1 MTIQIKNK
9 AIPSSPRSK
18 NYPPG
23 AIVNVSSGG
32 GSGTIVNGGG
42 SNVTILGKDDL
53 RSATDKNVFSS
64 LRTLVEIL
72 SIIISKDDTETKCT
86 DSNVFSSLRTRAEIN
101 AAIESLE
108 KSLKTKYLSKTE
120 PDETRFLLKLLGGS
134 IIENGLTAT
143 GGVSTDTLTSQLL
156 NVLDSLSAKDAVIS
170 NKTTTLNLLV
180 QSLAEA
186 HNLSVSNVATLM
198 GTIVKDYVSSES
210 FTSGFS
216 GEGMKIYK
224 AINGDWNIEC
234 DNLTVRKIFS
244 VFELMVQKITHQG
257 GMVIRSAAGA
267 KLTKVTD
274 GGSYWRCEHDSTDDF
289 AKDDQIICQSYTG
302 TVKRYWRLI
311 TSTGSG
317 FFNLS
322 KTDCEAN
329 SAIPAAGD
337 EVAVLGN
344 RTNTARQKAQVDC
357 TVGNSAPYSDNYD
370 GINSYSLA
378 GKIITRTGNLT
389 GITDAAFGVLSGSG
403 LYAKNVYLR
412 GMFVLQSGK
421 TVESEIQGA
430 VDEIKVGGTNLATGT
445 GTFESNIRQNYM
457 HGWGTSPD
465 TFRGNK
471 VMECDAREWR
481 GWYIS
486 NLDPILG
493 KPTIV
498 SFYAKTD
505 VGSCRI
511 NPIVNGWS
519 GISFPNGSTVSAEW
533 KQYVMSFPN
542 GCAFFNTGNQG
553 IFEFS
558 KPEGGATKFYVSS
571 IKVELGNKATDWT
584 PAPEDIEN
592 RITTVETNFEI
603 REGQISSKVS
613 EATIAATNA
622 KRSETNANTKAGEA
636 STSAGNAKKSADD
649 AAAKLVTI
657 TEKESSINQTA
668 GGITLQVSEVQKK
681 ATEAANSAANAGTNA
696 TNAANSAELAAAM
709 SRGKMLYRDASFA
722 KGMNGVYLYDI
733 AGNNVTIARVAEIK
747 GNPNSSGYCLRIT
760 AIGVSWSGWGGFHFQ
775 TPTKANRVLVARF
788 IAKIPIGYNVDWA
801 TNATGDDRV
810 FKWLTNTVGTGQWT
824 EYACK
829 LVCGSSGTFSTTMFF
844 YLYGGVTPTSA
855 VPLIWY
861 LSYATVFDV
870 TDAEVDYIADAAAK
884 YSTKTELSTSI
895 KQLSDSISLKAEKSE
910 LTALSS
916 RVSSAEAKITPEAI
930 NLTVREQTQTLVA
943 DASKRTE
950 VAIDATGLD
959 ENTYY
964 PVTMWFSA
972 GVPMYIITV
981 SRTLNRDFG
990 VPSYCT
996 HTSGF
1001 SVTCKWSANASGWGT
1016 IPVQRTIL
1024 EYVIAHVPTAPVGS
1038 IGQMDH
1044 SSHEYVYVR
1053 GGSKYKVIVE
1063 GQTDVSI
1070 VLHTS
1075 SYTFGDQTIDV
1086 KTEIVRPV
1094 VDLKERPTTEA
1105 IKSQINLDG
1114 FGVSV
1119 FGKKIDFTGKVT
1131 FNSMDSA
1138 TQGTINGKAT
1148 TGYVDAAKTDAIS
1161 KAATDA
1167 QTKANAAL
1175 TSAKSYTDTLKGLL
1189 GAMAYESLVTK
1200 AKLDSTIIEGGYIKT
1215 SLIDADTL
1223 ITSKLLADKI
1233 AAVDITTGKL
1243 TVTTGAK
1250 IGGFKVD
1257 GNKLT
1262 SADASGSI
1270 MIGDNAV
1277 RFLRINAYG
1286 LSNESAAL
1294 LQIRNDRGAALK
1306 LDGGGDKVVLHING
1320 NGAKSAIAS
1329 YGSHIFCQR
1338 EKETWNAP
1346 GVLWAGRINSGGWVE
1361 HSWGNGAGNVS
1372 AKKNSKGEYQINH
1385 DLGHTEYCVMI
1396 TCTPYATDDSGHL
1409 FGMIREKYN
1418 RYFTLRTI
1426 DATRGNRDL
1435 TFEVAILGRNIFQ
1448 STN

>member
-1 MTIQIKNK
+1 MIEIENK
-9 AIPSSPRSK
+9 KVPHSFRNKYLRSSGSVSFSATTL
-18 NYPPG
+18 PP
-23 AIVNVSSGG
+23 ATSSGG
-32 GSGTIVNGGG
+32 VDIDVLK
-42 SNVTILGKDDL
+42 VDDG
-53 RSATDKNVFSS
+53 RIAADSNVFSS
-64 LRTLVEIL
+64 LRTLLEIK
-72 SIIISKDDTETKCT
+72 SRIIALLDDTTIPNNDNT
-86 DSNVFSSLRTRAEIN
+86 FSSLRTRAEIN

-120 PDETRFLLKLLGGS
+120 PDETRFLLKLLGGL

-156 NVLDSLSAKDAVIS
+156 NVLDRLSAKDAVIS

-210 FTSGFS
+210 FVSGFG

-289 AKDDQIICQSYTG
+289 AKDDQIICQAYTG

-445 GTFESNIRQNYM
+445 GTFESNICQNYM
-457 HGWGTSPD
+457 RGWVVSPD

-493 KPTIV
+493 KSVIV

-505 VGSCRI
+505 AGSCHI
-511 NPIVNGWS
+511 SPIVNGWS
-519 GISFPNGSTVSAEW
+519 GVSFLNGGIVSAEW
-533 KQYVMSFPN
+533 KQYVMFFQD
-542 GCAFFNTGNQG
+542 GCTFRNSGNQG
-553 IFEFS
+553 IFEFYRLD
-558 KPEGGATKFYVSS
+558 GVTKFYVSS

-636 STSAGNAKKSADD
+636 SSSAGSAKKSADD

-668 GGITLQVSEVQKK
+668 GGIMLQVSEVQKK

-722 KGMNGVYLYDI
+722 KGMNNVKVY
-733 AGNNVTIARVAEIK
+733 GNGTIKNVRLDRVNDVE
-747 GNPNSSGYCLRIT
+747 GNPNSSGYCLKIT
-760 AIGVSWSGWGGFHFQ
+760 TIGQSVMTWGGWCFGTQ
-775 TPTKANRVLVARF
+775 TKANQILIARF
-788 IAKIPIGYNVDWA
+788 IAKIPVGRKIEWA
-801 TNATGDDRV
+801 TNAAGNEREN
-810 FKWLTNTVGTGQWT
+810 KWLTDNNGTGQWT
-824 EYACK
+824 EYAYK
-829 LVCGSSGTFSTTMFF
+829 VKCGSTGTFGVTTHF
-844 YLYGGVTPTSA
+844 YLVGGTTPTTA
-855 VPLIWY
+855 EPLIWY
-861 LSYATVFDV
+861 VSYATEFDV

-950 VAIDATGLD
+950 VAVDATGLD

-964 PVTMWFSA
+964 P
-972 GVPMYIITV
+972 ITV
-981 SRTLNRDFG
+981 RLDVSIPLYTITVARTLYADYG
-990 VPSYCT
+990 VPSYST
-996 HTSGF
+996 HPRGF
-1001 SVTCKWSANASGWGT
+1001 SVTCKWSTNASGWGT

-1024 EYVIAHVPTAPVGS
+1024 EYAIAHVPTAPVGS
-1038 IGQMDH
+1038 IGQMEH

-1075 SYTFGDQTIDV
+1075 SYANGAQTIDV

-1138 TQGTINGKAT
+1138 TQSTINGKAT

-1175 TSAKSYTDTLKGLL
+1175 TSAKGYTDTLKGLL

-1320 NGAKSAIAS
+1320 NGARSAIAS

-1361 HSWGNGAGNVS
+1361 HSWGNGAGGVS
-1372 AKKNSKGEYQINH
+1372 AQRNGKGEYQINH
-1385 DLGHTEYCVMI
+1385 SLGHTEYCVMI

>member
-1 MTIQIKNK
+1 MIEIENK
-9 AIPSSPRSK
+9 KVPHSFRNKYLRNSGSVSLSTTTPT
-18 NYPPG
+18 PP
-23 AIVNVSSGG
+23 ASGG
-32 GSGTIVNGGG
+32 GVDIDVLK
-42 SNVTILGKDDL
+42 VDDG
-53 RSATDKNVFSS
+53 RVAADSNVFSS
-64 LRTLVEIL
+64 LRALLEIKSRIIALSNDTTIPNDENTL
-72 SIIISKDDTETKCT
+72 
-86 DSNVFSSLRTRAEIN
+86 SSLRTRAEIN

-108 KSLKTKYLSKTE
+108 KLLKTKYLSKTE
-120 PDETRFLLKLLGGS
+120 SDETQFLIKLLGGL

-143 GGVSTDTLTSQLL
+143 GGVSADTLTSQLL
-156 NVLDSLSAKDAVIS
+156 NVLDRLSAKDAVIS
-170 NKTTTLNLLV
+170 NKATTLNLLV

-186 HNLSVSNVATLM
+186 RNLSVSNVATLM

-224 AINGDWNIEC
+224 AINGDWNMEI

-244 VFELMVQKITHQG
+244 IFELMVQKITHQG

-289 AKDDQIICQSYTG
+289 AKDDQIICQAYTG

-311 TSTGSG
+311 TSTGAG

-329 SAIPAAGD
+329 SAIPAVGD

-344 RTNTARQKAQVDC
+344 RTNAARQKAQVDC

-403 LYAKNVYLR
+403 LYAKNVYLK
-412 GMFVLQSGK
+412 GMFILQSGK

-445 GTFESNIRQNYM
+445 GTFESNICQNYM
-457 HGWGTSPD
+457 RGWVVSPD

-471 VMECDAREWR
+471 VMECDARDWR

-486 NLDPILG
+486 NLEPISG
-493 KPTIV
+493 KSVIV

-505 VGSCRI
+505 AGSCRI
-511 NPIVNGWS
+511 SPIVNGWS
-519 GISFPNGSTVSAEW
+519 GVSSSTGWKVDAEW
-533 KQYVMSFPN
+533 KQHVMLFQD
-542 GCAFFNTGNQG
+542 GCAFRNSGNQG
-553 IFEFS
+553 IFEFYNYS
-558 KPEGGATKFYVSS
+558 DEVTKVYVSS

-722 KGMNGVYLYDI
+722 KGVNGIRVY
-733 AGNNVTIARVAEIK
+733 NNWGGEKVTITRESNVA
-747 GNPNSSGYCLRIT
+747 GNPNSSGYCLKIT
-760 AIGVSWSGWGGFHFQ
+760 TTGQVAPNWGGWTFW
-775 TPTKANRVLVARF
+775 TPTKANQILVARF
-788 IAKIPIGYNVDWA
+788 IAKIPVGYNIDWA
-801 TNATGDDRV
+801 TNAAGDDGT
-810 FKWLTNTVGTGQWT
+810 FKWLTGTAGTGQWT

-829 LVCGSSGTFSTTMFF
+829 LVCGSTGTFSTTMYF
-844 YLYGGVTPTSA
+844 YLYGGVTPTPA

-930 NLTVREQTQTLVA
+930 NLTVKSQTQTLVA

-950 VAIDATGLD
+950 VVVDATGLD

-964 PVTMWFSA
+964 PVTMLFSV
-972 GVPMYIITV
+972 GVPMYIITM

-996 HTSGF
+996 HSSGF

-1024 EYVIAHVPTAPVGS
+1024 EYAFGHALTAPVGS

-1044 SSHEYVYVR
+1044 SSHEYAYVR

-1075 SYTFGDQTIDV
+1075 SYTSVDQTIDV

-1138 TQGTINGKAT
+1138 MQGTINGKAT
-1148 TGYVDAAKTDAIS
+1148 TGYVDAAKTDVIS

-1175 TSAKSYTDTLKGLL
+1175 TSARGYTDALKNSL

-1257 GNKLT
+1257 GNELISK
-1262 SADASGSI
+1262 DASGSI
-1270 MIGDNAV
+1270 SIGNEGG
-1277 RFLRINAYG
+1277 RFLRINEYG
-1286 LSNESAAL
+1286 RSDASKREAL
-1294 LQIRNDRGAALK
+1294 LQIRNDSGGCANFS
-1306 LDGGGDKVVLHING
+1306 GGGSRPALSINTSG
-1320 NGAKSAIAS
+1320 TAIAS

-1338 EKETWNAP
+1338 AGEAWNAP
-1346 GVLWAGRINSGGWVE
+1346 GVLWVGRINSGGWIE
-1361 HSWGNGAGNVS
+1361 HSWGNGAGGVS
-1372 AKKNSKGEYQINH
+1372 AQRNSTGEYQINH
-1385 DLGHTEYCVMI
+1385 NLGHTEYCVMI
-1396 TCTPYATDDSGHL
+1396 TCTPYATDNSGYL

-1426 DATRGNRDL
+1426 DSNRGNKDMV
-1435 TFEVAILGRNIFQ
+1435 FEVAILGRNIFQ
-1448 STN
+1448 NSN

>member
-1 MTIQIKNK
+1 MIEIENK
-9 AIPSSPRSK
+9 KVPHSFRNKYLRNSGSVSFSATTL
-18 NYPPG
+18 PP
-23 AIVNVSSGG
+23 ATSGG
-32 GSGTIVNGGG
+32 GVDIDVLK
-42 SNVTILGKDDL
+42 VDDG
-53 RSATDKNVFSS
+53 RIAADSNVFSS
-64 LRTLVEIL
+64 LRTLLEIK
-72 SIIISKDDTETKCT
+72 SRIIALLDDTTIPNNDNT
-86 DSNVFSSLRTRAEIN
+86 FSSLRTRAEIN

-156 NVLDSLSAKDAVIS
+156 NVLDRLSAKDVVIS

-210 FTSGFS
+210 FVSGFG
-216 GEGMKIYK
+216 GEGMKMYK

-445 GTFESNIRQNYM
+445 GAFESNICQNYM
-457 HGWGTSPD
+457 RGWVVSPD

-471 VMECDAREWR
+471 VMECDARDWR

-493 KPTIV
+493 KSVIV

-505 VGSCRI
+505 AGSCHI
-511 NPIVNGWS
+511 SPIVNGWS
-519 GISFPNGSTVSAEW
+519 GVSFLNGGIVSAEW
-533 KQYVMSFPN
+533 KQYVMFFQD
-542 GCAFFNTGNQG
+542 GCAFRNSGNQG
-553 IFEFS
+553 LFEFYRLD
-558 KPEGGATKFYVSS
+558 GVTKIYVSS

-681 ATEAANSAANAGTNA
+681 ATEAANSATNAGTNA
-696 TNAANSAELAAAM
+696 INAANSAELAAAM

-722 KGMNGVYLYDI
+722 KGMNGITAYDGSSDGKI
-733 AGNNVTIARVAEIK
+733 AITRESNIA
-747 GNPNSSGYCLRIT
+747 GNPNSSGYCLKIVT
-760 AIGVSWSGWGGFHFQ
+760 HGKTLYSAWGGWTFN

-788 IAKIPIGYNVDWA
+788 IAKIPVGRNVGWA
-801 TNATGDDRV
+801 TNAAGDDRT
-810 FKWLTNTVGTGQWT
+810 FKWLTDTAGTGQWT

-829 LVCGSSGTFSTTMFF
+829 LVCGSTGTFNTTMFF
-844 YLYGGVTPTSA
+844 YLAGGTTPTPA
-855 VPLIWY
+855 DPLIWY
-861 LSYATVFDV
+861 LSYATAFDV
-870 TDAEVDYIADAAAK
+870 TDAEVDYIADAVAK

-930 NLTVREQTQTLVA
+930 NLTVREQTQTIVA

-950 VAIDATGLD
+950 VVVDATGLD
-959 ENTYY
+959 EGKYY
-964 PVTMWFSA
+964 PVTMWLDVSI
-972 GVPMYIITV
+972 PLYTITV
-981 SRTLNRDFG
+981 ARTLHADYG

-996 HTSGF
+996 HPRGF
-1001 SVTCKWSANASGWGT
+1001 SVVCKWNVNAGGWGT
-1016 IPVQRTIL
+1016 IGVQRTIL
-1024 EYVIAHVPTAPVGS
+1024 EYTYLSISAPPVGS

-1044 SSHEYVYVR
+1044 ASHEYVYVR

-1063 GQTDVSI
+1063 GQTEVFI
-1070 VLHTS
+1070 ALHTS
-1075 SYTFGDQTIDV
+1075 SHTSTDQTIDV

-1131 FNSMDSA
+1131 FNSMDSV
-1138 TQGTINGKAT
+1138 TQSTINGKAT

-1175 TSAKSYTDTLKGLL
+1175 ASARGYTDALKNLL

-1223 ITSKLLADKI
+1223 ITSRLLADKI

-1257 GNKLT
+1257 GNELISK
-1262 SADASGSI
+1262 DASGSI
-1270 MIGDNAV
+1270 LIGNEGG
-1277 RFLRINAYG
+1277 RFLRINEYG
-1286 LSNESAAL
+1286 RSDDAKREAL
-1294 LQIRNDRGAALK
+1294 LQIRNDLGGCANFS
-1306 LDGGGDKVVLHING
+1306 GGGSRPALLVSSSSSH
-1320 NGAKSAIAS
+1320 SIAS

-1338 EKETWNAP
+1338 AGETWNAP
-1346 GVLWAGRINSGGWVE
+1346 GVLWVGRINSGGWIE
-1361 HSWGNGAGNVS
+1361 HSWGNGAGGVS
-1372 AKKNSKGEYQINH
+1372 AQRNGKGEYQINH
-1385 DLGHTEYCVMI
+1385 SLGHTEYCVMI